1 MVDWFVL
8 LVPLAAL
15 PIVLLFVF
23 IGCSLDRSGIPLPVV
38 GIVMGA
44 GLSTGVDNVKVEFQY
59 SLLSK
64 ESPSDLNLKLTLQG
78 AQLAEDT
85 FIDRSSELNLTSE
98 PEGHLECKCVI
109 TKQSLEQ
116 VTVSAQ
122 QFYSGDPEL
131 QELVAFLLFQK
142 GESFELTVLE
152 IVFEG
157 GGF

>member
-1 MVDWFVL
+1 MVDWLVL

-15 PIVLLFVF
+15 PIVSLLAFV
-23 IGCSLDRSGIPLPVV
+23 GCALDRSGIPFPVV

-44 GLSTGVDNVKVEFQY
+44 GLSTGVDSVKVEFQY
-59 SLLSK
+59 SLLSG

-85 FIDRSSELNLTSE
+85 FIDKSSELVLSSE

-116 VTVSAQ
+116 VAVSAQ
-122 QFYSGDPEL
+122 QFYSGDAEL
-131 QELVAFLLFQK
+131 QELVAFLLFRK
-142 GESFELTVLE
+142 GEDFELTVPE

-157 GGF
+157 GI